1 MSQLCT
7 ICRHEEREEIDQ
19 ALLGGEPLRTLAART
34 GTSST
39 ALHRHRRS
47 HIAAELVHAKHVAE
61 ELHAETLW
69 DRLKTVNRETAAI
82 LAEARESRNHV
93 IALAAIS
100 RVEKQVELEARLLG
114 ELSDSTKIA
123 VGIDVHT
130 PQPEPYDLHLLSS
143 EELEQLEV
151 ILTRADALTRAA
163 RSQGRLTGHE
173 QRIRP
178 SGVGG

>member
-1 MSQLCT
+1 MPQICT
-7 ICRHEEREEIDQ
+7 VCRHEKREEIDQ
-19 ALLGGEPLRTLAART
+19 ALLAGEPLRTLAART

-47 HIAAELVHAKHVAE
+47 HIAAEMVHAKHVAD

-114 ELSDSTKIA
+114 ELSESARIA
-123 VGIDVHT
+123 VGINVSAP
-130 PQPEPYDLHLLSS
+130 PQPPPYDLSLLTDQ
-143 EELEQLEV
+143 ELEQLEV
-151 ILTRADALTRAA
+151 ILTRANALTRAA
-163 RSQGRLTGHE
+163 AR
-173 QRIRP
+173 
-178 SGVGG
+178 